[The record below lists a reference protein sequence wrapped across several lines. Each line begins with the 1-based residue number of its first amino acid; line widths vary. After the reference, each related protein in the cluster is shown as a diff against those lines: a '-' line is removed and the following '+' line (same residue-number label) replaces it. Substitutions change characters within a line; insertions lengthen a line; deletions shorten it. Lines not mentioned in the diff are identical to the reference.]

1 MPDSANIPPIGPAAP
16 QCVVYSTPVHRRER
30 LHQLG
35 VPEELLVEALQR
47 GIAEKLNAEIY
58 DPATAGGYDLYRY
71 TTRHVRE
78 GLHRRGWELSDS
90 NNIALVRKPIDDTV
104 LIVCSGDQQTGQ
116 LIGDAP
122 KTKRSKGDVFLEVTE
137 IVAIDLLGYEETE
150 TKMVA
155 LPDANV
161 WLLLHY
167 HATLNGHE
175 IIRAELSR
183 PRVAEGGTI
192 TEWSERIILYVP
204 LPDAMPDDETGS
216 DSGPIITP
224 DVKIRI

>member
-1 MPDSANIPPIGPAAP
+1 MPDNANVPPLNPSAPK
-16 QCVVYSTPVHRRER
+16 CVVYSTPVHRRER
-30 LHQLG
+30 LYQLG

-47 GIAEKLNAEIY
+47 GIAEKLTAEIY

-116 LIGDAP
+116 LIGDSP

-155 LPDANV
+155 LPDAKV

-167 HATLNGHE
+167 HTTLNGQE
-175 IIRAELSR
+175 IFRAELSR

>member
-1 MPDSANIPPIGPAAP
+1 MPDNANNPPKGPFDP
-16 QCVVYSTPVHRRER
+16 KCLVHSTPVARRER
-30 LHQLG
+30 LQQLG

-47 GIAEKLNAEIY
+47 GIAEKLTAEIY

-71 TTRHVRE
+71 TTRHLRE
-78 GLHRRGWELSDS
+78 GLHRLGWELSDT
-90 NNIALVRKPIDDTV
+90 NNIALVREPIDGTA

-116 LIGDAP
+116 LIGDPP

-137 IVAIDLLGYEETE
+137 VVARDLWGNEETE
-150 TKMVA
+150 TRLIA
-155 LPDANV
+155 LPDAKV

-167 HATLNGHE
+167 HA
-175 IIRAELSR
+175 IIDGQEVVRAELSL
-183 PRVAEGGTI
+183 PQVAEGGTI
-192 TEWSERIILYVP
+192 TGWSERIILYVP

-216 DSGPIITP
+216 DNGPIITP